1 MFKRMIAGLTAAAM
15 LAGVSA
21 TAMAARNET
30 PSGIPIDEV
39 GSRIEQW
46 ASENENEYPSFAV
59 AVVNGGELVYSGAF
73 GYIDIENGI

>member
-1 MFKRMIAGLTAAAM
+1 MFKRMIAGLTAVAV
-15 LAGVSA
+15 LAGMS
-21 TAMAARNET
+21 TAVMAARNET

-59 AVVNGGELVYSGAF
+59 AVVNGGERG
-73 GYIDIENGI
+73 